1 MYGEE
6 SKAKSRANWLR
17 KTLNQANRDYYGH
30 DAPVLL
36 DSEYDVFFQELIGI
50 EKLHPDLITQD
61 SPTQRVGSSPLSSF
75 ETVSHLSP
83 MLSLNNA
90 TDEDDIKNFDRRTR
104 DALNNE
110 GEISYFAEPKFD
122 GLAVSLRYVDKVL
135 DQAITRGDG
144 SAGELVTNNIRTVK
158 SIPLTLGDE
167 ASKALEVRGEVVMM
181 KRDFNDLNNRQSGA
195 GEKLFANPR
204 NAAAGSLRQ
213 LDSKITAT
221 RKLSFFA
228 YSLEFEEG
236 GSVRL
241 ESQLEMS
248 IRLKKLGFR
257 TSSFSEVVQGT
268 SGIQSFFNRT
278 QSLRSKLDYEIDGV
292 VYKVNKIDDQLAL
305 GFLARAPRYAVA
317 YKFPPQEA
325 LTQLIDIEVQVGRTG
340 AITPVARLAPIH
352 VGGVV
357 VTNATLHNEDEI
369 DRKQIKIGDVVVV
382 RRAGDVIP
390 EVVRPILE
398 RRTEVRTFNMPRVCP
413 ECNGPITKEVGE
425 SVYRCVAGIKCRA
438 QRAQSIWHFCSRK
451 AMNIDGVGEKLIDQ
465 LVETRLVESFA
476 DLYRL
481 KVNEVS
487 QLERMGKK
495 SAENLCEAVL
505 TSRKTTLGRFIFAM
519 GIRNVGEQTARELAR
534 HFILLNPLMEASEDD
549 LIQVPDVGPIVA
561 KSVFDY
567 FRDEFHIEVVQDL
580 LDLGVTLKPER
591 DMKESDILDGK
602 SFVLTG
608 TLSRFSRDEAKQL
621 IQMRGGLVMSSIS
634 KNINYLVYG
643 EKAGSK
649 LKKANALGLKIL
661 KEQEFI
667 ELMEMDDE
675 Q

>member
-1 MYGEE
+1 
-6 SKAKSRANWLR
+6 
-17 KTLNQANRDYYGH
+17 
-30 DAPVLL
+30 
-36 DSEYDVFFQELIGI
+36 
-50 EKLHPDLITQD
+50 
-61 SPTQRVGSSPLSSF
+61 
-75 ETVSHLSP
+75 
-83 MLSLNNA
+83 
-90 TDEDDIKNFDRRTR
+90 
-104 DALNNE
+104 
-110 GEISYFAEPKFD
+110 
-122 GLAVSLRYVDKVL
+122 
-135 DQAITRGDG
+135 
-144 SAGELVTNNIRTVK
+144 
-158 SIPLTLGDE
+158 
-167 ASKALEVRGEVVMM
+167 MM

-236 GSVRL
+236 GSVRS

-292 VYKVNKIDDQLAL
+292 VYKVNKINDQLAL

-505 TSRKTTLGRFIFAM
+505 TSRKTTLGRFIYAM

-634 KNINYLVYG
+634 KNIDYLVYG

>member
-1 MYGEE
+1 
-6 SKAKSRANWLR
+6 
-17 KTLNQANRDYYGH
+17 
-30 DAPVLL
+30 
-36 DSEYDVFFQELIGI
+36 
-50 EKLHPDLITQD
+50 
-61 SPTQRVGSSPLSSF
+61 
-75 ETVSHLSP
+75 
-83 MLSLNNA
+83 
-90 TDEDDIKNFDRRTR
+90 
-104 DALNNE
+104 
-110 GEISYFAEPKFD
+110 
-122 GLAVSLRYVDKVL
+122 
-135 DQAITRGDG
+135 
-144 SAGELVTNNIRTVK
+144 
-158 SIPLTLGDE
+158 
-167 ASKALEVRGEVVMM
+167 
-181 KRDFNDLNNRQSGA
+181 
-195 GEKLFANPR
+195 
-204 NAAAGSLRQ
+204 
-213 LDSKITAT
+213 
-221 RKLSFFA
+221 
-228 YSLEFEEG
+228 
-236 GSVRL
+236 
-241 ESQLEMS
+241 
-248 IRLKKLGFR
+248 
-257 TSSFSEVVQGT
+257 
-268 SGIQSFFNRT
+268 
-278 QSLRSKLDYEIDGV
+278 
-292 VYKVNKIDDQLAL
+292 
-305 GFLARAPRYAVA
+305 
-317 YKFPPQEA
+317 
-325 LTQLIDIEVQVGRTG
+325 
-340 AITPVARLAPIH
+340 

-425 SVYRCVAGIKCRA
+425 SVYRCLAGIKCRA

-505 TSRKTTLGRFIFAM
+505 TSRKTTLGRFIYAM

-580 LDLGVTLKPER
+580 LDLGVTLTPER
-591 DMKESDILDGK
+591 DMKESNILDGK

-634 KNINYLVYG
+634 KNIDYLVYG